1 MRFITIK
8 GKKHKVLSEEIITGY
23 VQETNKEM
31 RARQKKGIPLGK
43 YSYVA
48 IKVKS

>member
-43 YSYVA
+43 YAYVA
-48 IKVKS
+48 IKVKN

>member
-1 MRFITIK
+1 VRFITIK
-8 GKKHKVLSEEIITGY
+8 EKKHKVISETLITGY

-43 YSYVA
+43 YAYVA
-48 IKVKS
+48 IKVKG